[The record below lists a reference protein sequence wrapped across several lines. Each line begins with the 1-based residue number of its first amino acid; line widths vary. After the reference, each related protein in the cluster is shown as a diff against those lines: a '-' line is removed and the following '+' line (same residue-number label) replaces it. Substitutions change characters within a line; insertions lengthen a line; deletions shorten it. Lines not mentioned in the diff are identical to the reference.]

1 MENKNED
8 IVDVLNTLVEIN
20 NDRIEGYKKAS
31 EETKDSDLKSLFSS
45 MSDQSRTF
53 KQQLSEEIIRLGGTP
68 TDSTTTSGKVYRVWM
83 DIKAALSSNDRKAVL
98 SNCEFGED
106 AAVETYDK
114 ALKDEDLQSSFDSAL
129 VQRQRS
135 ELKQSHDK
143 IRTLRDSV
151 SI

>member
-8 IVDVLNTLVEIN
+8 IVKVLNTLVEIN

-31 EETKDSDLKSLFSS
+31 DETNEADLKSLFAT

-53 KQQLSEEIIRLGGTP
+53 KQQLSDEIIRLGGEP
-68 TDSTTTSGKVYRVWM
+68 TDSTTASGKVYRVWM
-83 DIKAALSSNDRKAVL
+83 DIRAALATNDRKAVL
-98 SNCEFGED
+98 ANCEFGED

-114 ALKDEDLQSSFDSAL
+114 ALEDEDLKRSFDVAL
-129 VQRQRS
+129 VQKQRS